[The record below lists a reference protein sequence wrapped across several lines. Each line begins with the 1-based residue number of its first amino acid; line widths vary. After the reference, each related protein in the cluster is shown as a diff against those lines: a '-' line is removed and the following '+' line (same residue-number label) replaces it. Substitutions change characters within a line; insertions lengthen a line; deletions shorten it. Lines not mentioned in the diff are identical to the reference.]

1 MRTKLLAAAV
11 FATAAL
17 AALAIER
24 STRPNLVDEYDD

>member
-1 MRTKLLAAAV
+1 MRSKLLAAVV

-24 STRPNLVDEYDD
+24 TTRPNLVDEYAD